1 MCNSSSVSCV
11 TASSRSVG
19 AQETR
24 ARRVQTDRKVNP
36 EILEAHRV
44 TPARK
49 VIQALQV
56 PMARTVPMAQTEPM
70 EPTG

>member
-1 MCNSSSVSCV
+1 MCNSSNVSCV
-11 TASSRSVG
+11 TGSSRSVG

-24 ARRVQTDRKVNP
+24 ARRAQTDRKVNP
-36 EILEAHRV
+36 EILE
-44 TPARK
+44 ARK